1 MREII
6 EHVKVVT
13 LNGEN
18 INFQDVFQAGFQVS
32 CYTKDTVLRAG
43 NSEIICIYFKELW
56 FSKPQTIASFVHK
69 KTPPD
74 HCCGLPG

>member
-13 LNGEN
+13 SNGEN

-32 CYTKDTVLRAG
+32 CYTKDTVFACRK
-43 NSEIICIYFKELW
+43 F
-56 FSKPQTIASFVHK
+56 
-69 KTPPD
+69 
-74 HCCGLPG
+74 

>member
-13 LNGEN
+13 SNGEN

-32 CYTKDTVLRAG
+32 CYTKDTVFACRKFRNNLHLLQ
-43 NSEIICIYFKELW
+43 SIMVFK
-56 FSKPQTIASFVHK
+56 TAN
-69 KTPPD
+69 D
-74 HCCGLPG
+74 C